1 MEVTDQRKCWWA
13 WRGAI
18 TGRFLAGSLE
28 NVLKK
33 DGDKPEDKE
42 GNDILNGSHGSH
54 LTRKSLLANGEYID
68 VLN

>member
-1 MEVTDQRKCWWA
+1 
-13 WRGAI
+13 
-18 TGRFLAGSLE
+18 
-28 NVLKK
+28 LKK

-54 LTRKSLLANGEYID
+54 LTRKSWLANGEYID